1 MQGHRSAIERFWEDS
16 GPNPV
21 PGNAPPPL
29 GPLDRPAPTP
39 PPGPPPPGPASAV
52 TAPPAPPS
60 AAPAAPL
67 APPAPAPPAGPPPR
81 TGAAVAALLCAILT
95 LVFPGLG
102 ILSGFPVLA
111 ILTNVPGLVF
121 GLLALA
127 NRRDPEAVE
136 RNIARTWACNLG
148 YLLLLALV
156 AIAVVALLAVLI
168 A

>member
-1 MQGHRSAIERFWEDS
+1 MHGHRSAIERFWEDT

-21 PGNAPPPL
+21 AGSAPPP
-29 GPLDRPAPTP
+29 A
-39 PPGPPPPGPASAV
+39 PGPPSPPPGPAPAV
-52 TAPPAPPS
+52 TAPPPPPI
-60 AAPAAPL
+60 AAPAAQAAPI
-67 APPAPAPPAGPPPR
+67 APPAPAPPLGPPPR
-81 TGAAVAALLCAILT
+81 TGAAVAALLCAMLT

-102 ILSGFPVLA
+102 LLLGFPVLA
-111 ILTNVPGLVF
+111 VLTNVPGLVF

-148 YLLLLALV
+148 YLLLLAL
-156 AIAVVALLAVLI
+156 IALAVGALLAALT